1 MALLSLH
8 TGLRAG
14 EIFKLTWGDIDA
26 GRSLVAVR
34 DTKSGRNRFAHMTGE
49 VRDMLAQKQAGEPA
63 ALLYPGPEGAHR
75 REVPRSIKKARNP
88 GVQRRAR

>member
-1 MALLSLH
+1 MLLSELLKTDPEAWEMALLSLH

-34 DTKSGRNRFAHMTGE
+34 DTKKG
-49 VRDMLAQKQAGEPA
+49 KQ
-63 ALLYPGPEGAHR
+63 
-75 REVPRSIKKARNP
+75 
-88 GVQRRAR
+88 